1 MTTQEIADR
10 FVELCRKQ
18 EWQQIYTELY
28 SNEAES
34 IEPAGTP
41 WPAAKGM
48 DAIAKKGEQWQDM
61 VEEAHGMEISDPLVA
76 SDYFTVRMISDN
88 TMKGMGRVK
97 FEELSMYQIE
107 GGKIVKEQ
115 FFYTPPPQ
123 P

>member
-1 MTTQEIADR
+1 MSTQEIADR

-18 EWQQIYTELY
+18 EWQQIYSELY

-34 IEPAGTP
+34 VEPSGTP

-48 DAIAKKGEQWQDM
+48 DAIAKKGEQWQGM
-61 VEEAHGMEISDPLVA
+61 VEEAHGMEISEPLVA
-76 SDYFTVRMISDN
+76 SDYFTVRMVSDN

-97 FEELSMYQIE
+97 FEELSMYQIQD
-107 GGKIVKEQ
+107 GKIVKEQ